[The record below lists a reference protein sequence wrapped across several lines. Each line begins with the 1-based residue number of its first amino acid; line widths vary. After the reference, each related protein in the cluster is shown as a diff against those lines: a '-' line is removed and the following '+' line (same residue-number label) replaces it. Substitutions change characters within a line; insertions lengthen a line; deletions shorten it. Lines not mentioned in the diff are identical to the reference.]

1 MTQDK
6 MRQTITAV
14 VVAATLWLVILL
26 SVLIYQWVTI
36 GVLNRRKAKLETE
49 IGALEQQKQEKQLDA
64 EWYEANKFL
73 LAIENGWVYE
83 QGDK

>member
-6 MRQTITAV
+6 MRKTITAV
-14 VVAATLWLVILL
+14 VVAATLLLVILL